1 MLSKL
6 TRRAQ
11 DEKGFTLIEL
21 LVVILIIGI
30 LAAVAIPT
38 FLNQRG
44 KAYDSNAQSQV
55 KTAQIAEETFATNNN
70 GNYTN
75 NASDLKSIE
84 PSLNDTSSAAL
95 SMGTPTSGQEYV
107 VVSTAAHTGDAF
119 TISESTGGVE
129 TNTCSVP
136 SGGGSGSPGTCPTSG
151 TW

>member
-6 TRRAQ
+6 TRRVQ

-55 KTAQIAEETFATNNN
+55 KTAQLAEETYATNNN
-70 GNYTN
+70 GNYTTT
-75 NASDLKSIE
+75 ASDLTGIE
-84 PSLNDTSSAAL
+84 PSLSDTSSATFTVNAA
-95 SMGTPTSGQEYV
+95 PTGSEYQ
-107 VVSTAAHTGDAF
+107 VVSTAAHTGDSF
-119 TISESTGGVE
+119 TITESNTGTE
-129 TNTCSVP
+129 TNTCSAGT
-136 SGGGSGSPGTCPTSG
+136 GGQGSPGTCPASH

>member
-6 TRRAQ
+6 SRRAQ

-55 KTAQIAEETFATNNN
+55 KTAQIAEETYATDNN
-70 GNYTN
+70 GNYTTS
-75 NASDLKSIE
+75 AAALQAIE
-84 PSLNDTSSAAL
+84 PSLTDTSSATLTVNA
-95 SMGTPTSGQEYV
+95 TPSGDEYQ

-119 TISESTGGVE
+119 TISE
-129 TNTCSVP
+129 TNAGTEVNHCTA
-136 SGGGSGSPGTCPTSG
+136 GTGGSGSPGTCPTGG

>member
-1 MLSKL
+1 MLSKV

-55 KTAQIAEETFATNNN
+55 KTAQIAEETYATGNN
-70 GNYTN
+70 GSYATT
-75 NASDLKSIE
+75 AAQLQAIE
-84 PSLNDTSSAAL
+84 PSLNDTGSATFT
-95 SMGTPTSGQEYV
+95 MGTAGTNAYQ
-107 VVSTAAHTGDAF
+107 VVSTAAHTGDSF
-119 TISESTGGVE
+119 TITESTGGVE
-129 TNTCSVP
+129 SNTCTD
-136 SGGGSGSPGTCPTSG
+136 GTGGSGSTGTCPTG
-151 TW
+151 GHW

>member
-1 MLSKL
+1 MLSKVS
-6 TRRAQ
+6 RRAQ

-55 KTAQIAEETFATNNN
+55 KTAQIAEETYATDNN
-70 GNYTN
+70 GNYTAV
-75 NASDLKSIE
+75 ASQLQAIE
-84 PSLNDTSSAAL
+84 PSLNDTSSATLTVAAP
-95 SMGTPTSGQEYV
+95 GTGNEYK
-107 VVSTAAHTGDAF
+107 VVSTAAHTGDSF
-119 TISESTGGVE
+119 TITESTGGTE
-129 TNTCSVP
+129 TNTCTA
-136 SGGGSGSPGTCPTSG
+136 GTGGSGSPGTCPTSG

>member
-55 KTAQIAEETFATNNN
+55 KTAQIAEETFATSNN

-75 NASDLKSIE
+75 LASDLKSIE
-84 PSLNDTSSAAL
+84 PSLNDTSSATL
-95 SMGTPTSGQEYV
+95 SSVAGTSGTTAYQ
-107 VVSTAAHTGDAF
+107 VVSTAAHTGDQF
-119 TISESTGGVE
+119 TITESTSGTE
-129 TNTCSVP
+129 ANTCTAGS
-136 SGGGSGSPGTCPTSG
+136 GGSGSPGTCPTSG

>member
-1 MLSKL
+1 MLSKVS
-6 TRRAQ
+6 RRAQ

-55 KTAQIAEETFATNNN
+55 KTAQIAEETYATDNN

-75 NASDLKSIE
+75 TASDLQAIE
-84 PSLNDTSSAAL
+84 PSLKDTSSATLTVVA
-95 SMGTPTSGQEYV
+95 PPSGGEYQ

-119 TISESTGGVE
+119 TIVEGTNGSE
-129 TNTCSVP
+129 TNTCSP
-136 SGGGSGSPGTCPTSG
+136 GSGGSGSPGTCPTSG

>member
-6 TRRAQ
+6 TRRAEE
-11 DEKGFTLIEL
+11 EKGFTLIEL

-55 KTAQIAEETFATNNN
+55 KTAQLAEETYATNNN
-70 GNYTN
+70 GNYTAN
-75 NASDLKSIE
+75 VADLQAIE
-84 PSLNDTSSAAL
+84 PSLNDTSSATLTVNAA
-95 SMGTPTSGQEYV
+95 PSGDEYQ
-107 VVSTAAHTGDAF
+107 VVSTAQHTGDAF
-119 TISESTGGVE
+119 TITESNNGTE
-129 TNTCSVP
+129 LNTCTVP
-136 SGGGSGSPGTCPTSG
+136 TGGGSGSPGTCPSSH

>member
-1 MLSKL
+1 MLSKM
-6 TRRAQ
+6 TSRAQ

-70 GNYTN
+70 GNYTAT
-75 NASDLKSIE
+75 ASDLQSIE
-84 PSLNDTSSAAL
+84 PSLNDTSSASL
-95 SMGTPTSGQEYV
+95 TSVSIPSGSAYQ
-107 VVSTAAHTGDAF
+107 VVSTAAHTGDKF
-119 TISESTGGVE
+119 TITESTTGTE
-129 TNTCSVP
+129 ANTCSA
-136 SGGGSGSPGTCPTSG
+136 GTGGSGSPGTCPTSG